1 MKKVSLI
8 LTVFILGT
16 LMVIAYKYG
25 DSENLGTIVTL
36 SVLLM
41 LFLSYIYF
49 EKSSMGTKEI
59 ALVATLSA
67 FSAVCRVPFSV
78 IPSVQPTT
86 FLVALSGLV
95 FGSYEGF
102 LVGSTAAF
110 ISNIFL
116 GQGPWTPWQMFAWGI
131 IGAISGILGKGD
143 RKIPSEVFGVICF
156 FYGILFGWITNLW
169 VILSAFKVINIETI
183 VSANLTSFTVDIMH
197 AGGNFIFAV
206 VFYDKFYKI
215 LTRFK
220 KRLKVTYINN

>member
-1 MKKVSLI
+1 MI
-8 LTVFILGT
+8 
-16 LMVIAYKYG
+16 MAYKYG
-25 DSENLGTIVTL
+25 NNENMGAIITL
-36 SVLLM
+36 SVLLI
-41 LFLSYIYF
+41 LFLSYFYF

-67 FSAVCRVPFSV
+67 FSAVCRVPFYI

-102 LVGSTAAF
+102 LIGSTAAF

-131 IGAISGILGKGD
+131 IGAISGILGINNK
-143 RKIPSEVFGVICF
+143 RLSSEVFGIICF

-169 VILSAFKVINIETI
+169 VILSGLKVINFETI
-183 VSANLTSFTVDIMH
+183 LSTNLTSFPIDIMH
-197 AGGNFIFAV
+197 AGGNFIFV
-206 VFYDKFYKI
+206 ILFYDKFYKI
-215 LTRFK
+215 LVRFK
-220 KRLKVTYINN
+220 KRLRFTYIN

>member
-1 MKKVSLI
+1 MKRLI
-8 LTVFILGT
+8 LMLTVCILGA
-16 LMVIAYKYG
+16 LMIMAYKYG
-25 DSENLGTIVTL
+25 NNENMGAIITL
-36 SVLLM
+36 SVLLI
-41 LFLSYIYF
+41 LFLSYFYF

-67 FSAVCRVPFSV
+67 FSAVCRVPFYI

-102 LVGSTAAF
+102 LIGSTAAF

-131 IGAISGILGKGD
+131 IGAISGILGINNK
-143 RKIPSEVFGVICF
+143 RLSSEVFGIICF

-169 VILSAFKVINIETI
+169 VILSGLKVINFETI
-183 VSANLTSFTVDIMH
+183 LSTNLTSFPIDIMH
-197 AGGNFIFAV
+197 AGGNFIFV
-206 VFYDKFYKI
+206 ILFYDKFYKI
-215 LTRFK
+215 LVRFK
-220 KRLKVTYINN
+220 KRLRFTYIN

>member
-1 MKKVSLI
+1 MKKLI
-8 LTVFILGT
+8 LMLTVCILGA
-16 LMVIAYKYG
+16 LMIMAYKYG
-25 DSENLGTIVTL
+25 NNENIGAIITL
-36 SVLLM
+36 SVLLI
-41 LFLSYIYF
+41 LFLSYFYF

-67 FSAVCRVPFSV
+67 FSAVCRVPFYI

-102 LVGSTAAF
+102 LIGSTAAF

-131 IGAISGILGKGD
+131 IGAISGILGINNK
-143 RKIPSEVFGVICF
+143 RLSSEVFGIICF

-169 VILSAFKVINIETI
+169 VILSGLKVINFETI
-183 VSANLTSFTVDIMH
+183 LSTNLTSFPIDIMH
-197 AGGNFIFAV
+197 AGGNFIFV
-206 VFYDKFYKI
+206 ILFYDKFYKI
-215 LTRFK
+215 LVRFK
-220 KRLKVTYINN
+220 KRLRFTYIN

>member
-1 MKKVSLI
+1 MKRLI
-8 LTVFILGT
+8 LMLTVCILGA
-16 LMVIAYKYG
+16 LMIMAYKYG
-25 DSENLGTIVTL
+25 NNENIGAIITL
-36 SVLLM
+36 SVLLI
-41 LFLSYIYF
+41 LFLSYFYF

-67 FSAVCRVPFSV
+67 FSAVCRVPFYI

-102 LVGSTAAF
+102 LIGSTAAF

-131 IGAISGILGKGD
+131 IGAISGILGINNK
-143 RKIPSEVFGVICF
+143 RLSSEVFGIICF

-169 VILSAFKVINIETI
+169 VILSGLKVINFETI
-183 VSANLTSFTVDIMH
+183 LSTNLTSFPIDIMH
-197 AGGNFIFAV
+197 AGGNFIFV
-206 VFYDKFYKI
+206 ILFYDKFYKI
-215 LTRFK
+215 LVRFK
-220 KRLKVTYINN
+220 KRLRFTYIN